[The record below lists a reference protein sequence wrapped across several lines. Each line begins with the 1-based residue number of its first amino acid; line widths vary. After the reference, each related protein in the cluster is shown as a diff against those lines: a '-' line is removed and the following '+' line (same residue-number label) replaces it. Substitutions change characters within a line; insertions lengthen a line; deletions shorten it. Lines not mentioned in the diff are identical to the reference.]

1 MEVQKIIS
9 SSRRSAGRQDEDGV
23 AASSEPTPT
32 SNHSTTKISE
42 FVSRVCTQVQGEEEE
57 ELIEVLLRLAQAKLR
72 RFPGAHPTA
81 LTRENLSEAFSSHYF
96 VAIKSDGIRSTLS
109 PIFYYYLFYF
119 LFLFLFYFYF
129 IFIFLIIICS
139 SSRIELTY

>member
-9 SSRRSAGRQDEDGV
+9 NSRRSAGRQDEDGV
-23 AASSEPTPT
+23 AASSEATPT

-96 VAIKSDGIRSTLS
+96 VAIKSDGIRYTLS
-109 PIFYYYLFYF
+109 PIFYYFIFYF
-119 LFLFLFYFYF
+119 CFYF
-129 IFIFLIIICS
+129 IFIFIFILFLFILLFALHQES
-139 SSRIELTY
+139 N